1 MNASNYSGS
10 ANAFDSL
17 GDFYKETGDIANA
30 IKCFKKALVI
40 EEIPE
45 TRKKLNELQKKN
57 KILNQNDFGRIKII

>member
-10 ANAFDSL
+10 ADAFDSL

-45 TRKKLNELQKKN
+45 TRKKLNELQKK
-57 KILNQNDFGRIKII
+57 K